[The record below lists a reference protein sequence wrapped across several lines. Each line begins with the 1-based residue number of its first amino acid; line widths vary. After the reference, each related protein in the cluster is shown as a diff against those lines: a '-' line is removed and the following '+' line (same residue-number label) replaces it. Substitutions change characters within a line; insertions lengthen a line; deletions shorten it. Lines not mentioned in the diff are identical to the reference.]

1 MKNILYILFFG
12 VLLSHVAFAAGGPC
26 AEIFESLPDVISDT
40 DNLIAYL
47 ERLSEEQI
55 IRAPEITRF
64 RDALAD
70 GRVVNPITEE
80 DTATKTTAMIHS
92 KTLQSLLDE
101 GTLDLPKLLAWSE
114 AALQEKAR
122 VRVRRE
128 ETRVETEEDI
138 FHKVEFLPVPAGE
151 FKMGEEGSQKKLVTL
166 THNFEMM
173 DSSIT
178 QNQWVEI
185 MGANP
190 SSFTN
195 GPHSVTRTIQDKK
208 IQMRPD
214 HPVEQISW
222 WSVIVFA
229 NRLSEKHGL
238 KPAYDLSGI
247 KFKPGT
253 SAEGGTLE
261 SEDPKANP
269 VINAPEGD
277 IYRAEGYRL
286 PTEAERERA
295 ARAAT
300 DTKYS
305 FGDDKKDLK
314 DYGWS
319 SENSNHQTHEVQSL
333 KPNAYGLSDLH
344 GNVWEWGHDWYEDNP
359 KGGIDP
365 KGPATGS
372 RRVLRG
378 GSWGNDA
385 RFLRSGYRGNNGPSI
400 RFSVVGA
407 RLVKT
412 LK

>member
-1 MKNILYILFFG
+1 MG
-12 VLLSHVAFAAGGPC
+12 ALSVVPAALASGNPC
-26 AEIFESLPDVISDT
+26 ADIFETSPEEVRLPSAEISDT
-40 DNLIAYL
+40 ENIIAYL
-47 ERLSEEQI
+47 EKLSEEQI

-101 GTLDLPKLLAWSE
+101 GTLDLSKLLAWSE

-128 ETRVETEEDI
+128 ETRVETKDLYYKI
-138 FHKVEFLPVPAGE
+138 KLRPVPAGE
-151 FKMGEEGSQKKLVTL
+151 FTMGEDFKKVSVTL
-166 THNFEMM
+166 THPFEMM
-173 DSSIT
+173 TSAIT
-178 QNQWVEI
+178 QNQWAEI

-190 SSFTN
+190 SSFID
-195 GPHSVTRTIQDKK
+195 GPDSETRLIQGET
-208 IQMRPD
+208 IQMRPN
-214 HPVEQISW
+214 HPVENVTW

-229 NRLSEKHGL
+229 NRLSEEHGL

-305 FGDDKKDLK
+305 FGDDEKDLK
-314 DYGWS
+314 DYGWF
-319 SENSNHQTHEVQSL
+319 SENSNDQTHEVQSL

-365 KGPATGS
+365 KGPATGPF
-372 RRVLRG
+372 RVLRG
-378 GSWGNDA
+378 GSWRNVA
-385 RFLRSGYRGNNGPSI
+385 RLLRSAYRGSGGPGYRNTY
-400 RFSVVGA
+400 VGA
-407 RLVKT
+407 RLVRT
-412 LK
+412 RL